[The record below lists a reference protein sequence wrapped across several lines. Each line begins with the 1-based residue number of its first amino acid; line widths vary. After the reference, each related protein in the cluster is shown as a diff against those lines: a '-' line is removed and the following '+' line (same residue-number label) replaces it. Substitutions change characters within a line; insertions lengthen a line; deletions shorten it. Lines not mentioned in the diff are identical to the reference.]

1 LPTDTY
7 RFVLQKDRTYAVE
20 ITAPNSAQKV
30 VRGFQ
35 TLRDAEA
42 WLSHQRN
49 MADIAGRAGATHE
62 GGAMI
67 AARPPRRY
75 R

>member
-1 LPTDTY
+1 LPTDKY
-7 RFVLQKDRTYAVE
+7 RFTLQKDMTYAVE
-20 ITAPNSAQKV
+20 ITVPNTAHNI

-49 MADIAGRAGATHE
+49 MAEIAGRASASHE
-62 GGAMI
+62 GDAMI
-67 AARPPRRY
+67 VTRPSRRY

>member
-1 LPTDTY
+1 LPTNY
-7 RFVLQKDRTYAVE
+7 RFRRQKDLTYAVE
-20 ITAPNSAQKV
+20 ITAPNSSDAI

-35 TLRDAEA
+35 TLKDAAA

-49 MADIAGRAGATHE
+49 MADIASRAGATHD

-67 AARPPRRY
+67 MTRAPRRY